1 MDDLNLILADGPL
14 CHFEACSTVELWA
27 SKDYSITGRTFRYQL
42 VYGNY
47 PGFAFKGMNNA
58 QTVAVMRKAMADLSK
73 VSGAKFVESSK
84 SPDLRFFFMKSV
96 AYNAIG
102 VYMGNGKVYFSQNRA
117 VTPPIAGI
125 CTQHEVGHFL
135 GLKASPPADKWGH
148 CPTKSCIMNINGTG
162 TGFCAKC
169 AGWLRSR
176 YGAK

>member
-1 MDDLNLILADGPL
+1 MDEVPFCHCLDCQENVLAAEDR
-14 CHFEACSTVELWA
+14 
-27 SKDYSITGRTFRYQL
+27 SIAGRTFRYQL

-58 QTVAVMRKAMADLSK
+58 QTVAVIRKAMADLSR

-102 VYMGNGKVYFSQNRA
+102 VYMGSGKIYFNQNRA

-125 CTQHEVGHFL
+125 CTQHEAGHFL
-135 GLKASPPADKWGH
+135 GLKASPASDKYSH
-148 CPTKSCIMNINGTG
+148 CPDKQCIFNINGTG
-162 TGFCAKC
+162 PAWCVRCKARLVARWGK
-169 AGWLRSR
+169 
-176 YGAK
+176 

>member
-1 MDDLNLILADGPL
+1 MDELNELLAEGPL
-14 CHFEACSTVELWA
+14 CHCEACAEEVWQAE
-27 SKDYSITGRTFRYQL
+27 DYSIAGRTFRFQL

-84 SPDLRFFFMKSV
+84 NPNIRFFFMKTV
-96 AYNAIG
+96 AHNAIG
-102 VYMGNGKVYFSQNRA
+102 VYMGNGKIYFNQNRA

-135 GLKASPPADKWGH
+135 GLKASPAADKYSH
-148 CPTKSCIMNINGTG
+148 CPDKVCVFNINGNG
-162 TGFCAKC
+162 PIWCGRC
-169 AGWLRSR
+169 RSR
-176 YGAK
+176 LQAKYGK